1 MPSACADRMI
11 LAAISPRLAIRSLAI
26 ALFTGTGF
34 TGMAPASHPEDAEAA
49 ASGHRAAVHGR
60 QGHAEDGP
68 GVAGGDDAVVVEPRG
83 DEEGV
88 RLGLDL
94 GLDLRGAGPVRCFV
108 ERPARRGGRG
118 PPHAG

>member
-11 LAAISPRLAIRSLAI
+11 LAAISPRLAIRSLVI
-26 ALFTGTGF
+26 ALF

-49 ASGHRAAVHGR
+49 AAGHRAAVHGR

-68 GVAGGDDAVVVEPRG
+68 GVARVDDAVVVEPRG

-94 GLDLRGAGPVRCFV
+94 GLDRGGAGPVRVLV
-108 ERPARRGGRG
+108 ERSEE
-118 PPHAG
+118 HTSELQ